1 MQIEIFH
8 KESTH
13 DISLSLIKPFLIN
26 NSFILDAKFVKSF
39 MKSNF
44 NIDIDD
50 NDEYTYKIID
60 NSINMIELN
69 NKQYIAFENDAYIIK
84 DSDSE

>member
-1 MQIEIFH
+1 
-8 KESTH
+8 
-13 DISLSLIKPFLIN
+13 
-26 NSFILDAKFVKSF
+26 

-50 NDEYTYKIID
+50 NDEYTIKIID
-60 NSINMIELN
+60 NSINMIEISK
-69 NKQYIAFENDAYIIK
+69 KQYIAFENDAYIIK